1 MTSMRNAAEEAAA
14 ALGGS
19 MVGRVLE
26 PSPPAIEDGAF
37 FADDPVHAVLP
48 DDVDRSMVV
57 SPFGPGKTWRSIVNE
72 RPDLQA
78 WAEARW
84 LTSTRRLPE
93 IPKDYV
99 DQRTRLHRLATYA
112 IAPARHQTNGKFGLR
127 WTKGGFGTPF
137 FGNDRQVR
145 IEGNLLVV
153 QEATYV
159 KSTPIS
165 SIAAAAEFIGSKLD
179 DKIAAEH
186 DSPALGDINTDLE
199 INSETVDF
207 LDAWWGMATAALEQ
221 VRADAESTDPSRV
234 QLWPGHFDPAV
245 EIGDVD
251 RRSSYGAS
259 PGDQTSDEPYLYL
272 SIWWPERLDLTASND
287 FWNADGFVGARMPYS
302 FIKSQADPM
311 STAVDFFRG
320 GRDRLAQSQN
330 ALT

>member
-1 MTSMRNAAEEAAA
+1 MRNAAEEAAA

-112 IAPARHQTNGKFGLR
+112 IAPAR
-127 WTKGGFGTPF
+127 TK
-137 FGNDRQVR
+137 Q
-145 IEGNLLVV
+145 
-153 QEATYV
+153 
-159 KSTPIS
+159 
-165 SIAAAAEFIGSKLD
+165 
-179 DKIAAEH
+179 
-186 DSPALGDINTDLE
+186 
-199 INSETVDF
+199 
-207 LDAWWGMATAALEQ
+207 
-221 VRADAESTDPSRV
+221 
-234 QLWPGHFDPAV
+234 
-245 EIGDVD
+245 
-251 RRSSYGAS
+251 
-259 PGDQTSDEPYLYL
+259 
-272 SIWWPERLDLTASND
+272 TASSV
-287 FWNADGFVGARMPYS
+287 FAGPKVVSALHFLVT
-302 FIKSQADPM
+302 I
-311 STAVDFFRG
+311 
-320 GRDRLAQSQN
+320 GRSGLKATFLLYRKL
-330 ALT
+330 LT